1 MGLKSGCDNSS
12 TGELLA
18 RAAWPRLPS
27 KRARASVAA
36 APPAHTQGDANNAI
50 LAAAGYNFRRLI
62 CWLRLLLRQILSA
75 LLAEPQSSLKSG
87 FFTDDEIATNWVKR
101 P

>member
-1 MGLKSGCDNSS
+1 VGLKSGCDNSS

-18 RAAWPRLPS
+18 RAAWARLPS
-27 KRARASVAA
+27 KRAQASVAA

-50 LAAAGYNFRRLI
+50 LAAAAGYNFRRLI

-75 LLAEPQSSLKSG
+75 LLAEPL
-87 FFTDDEIATNWVKR
+87 INPV
-101 P
+101 